1 LEVTLSSSATDP
13 KTTYRLGSNEAVYAP
28 GIVNWA
34 MSGYWHKPD
43 RKTLEKVIS
52 DGWKI
57 PVEAARALLSKAVKY
72 ELDGETVVFTV
83 DA

>member
-1 LEVTLSSSATDP
+1 
-13 KTTYRLGSNEAVYAP
+13 
-28 GIVNWA
+28 